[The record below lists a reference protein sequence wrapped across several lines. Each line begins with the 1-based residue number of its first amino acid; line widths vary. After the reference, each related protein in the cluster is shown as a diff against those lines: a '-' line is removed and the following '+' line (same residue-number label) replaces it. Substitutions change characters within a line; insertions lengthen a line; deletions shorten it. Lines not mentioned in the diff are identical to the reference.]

1 MKTIS
6 LLVISIFS
14 GLMLTAQNQSPI
26 PKISQKLSDYF
37 GNYPIEKVFLMTD
50 KSQYKPGETIWF
62 NAFISKT
69 VNQMSTDD
77 AGEIFIKLY
86 DNKGTPVVQE
96 IFRITQGSAPGDLTI
111 PSDLPK
117 GQYFLVAYPSAIRF
131 PEEISCIPIS
141 INPGYSNQWVASV
154 VARDSL
160 SKAGQKNELFVVI
173 QEVSGDAKK
182 NVLLRYQLM
191 NGAEIIEKG
200 KLRTDD
206 SGKVVIPF
214 QIPAKTNGE
223 PFICELSDSR
233 DEWKHQIF
241 LPTNIDPGLIRFYP
255 EGGNLTSG
263 VPAKIGFTAFNK
275 WGIPVDLEGSVMNQ
289 EGQKVT
295 LVKTFTKGLG
305 LFSLSPD
312 VKQKYRLLISGENGQ
327 NQSFEL
333 PAVQK
338 TSPAFSV
345 TKTDSQFISV
355 NLIFTD
361 QQKHPVALTV
371 TQDGNLFWAAD
382 MEINDTGRIKIPTEN
397 IPQGINLLSLFSNE
411 GQLLGERIVFVDKKQ
426 RLKIEVN
433 PLKNKLSASESIK
446 VSVRLTDENN
456 QPLSGNITISIAD
469 QFKRY
474 DPRPQISGY
483 PHLDLELENPISLL
497 SEYMGDKV
505 PNSMLMDVFLIANRL
520 RNFDWERIIR
530 FKSDQGPVSNSLQS
544 GISGWVTDKNGN
556 KINRAKVSL
565 VNNKNMQLHT
575 TTTNTDGLFAFSNL
589 SQINTED
596 FSIKAT
602 DPEGKR
608 ELKVIFSKNIDEQIS
623 DYIAKNTRKYSLLWN
638 EHPANI
644 TYFGNNEALFERT
657 PKILKTNTTKLD
669 NQRNMLSMSTNLMD
683 VIKTIKPYRLMNNQI
698 VFIGS
703 ENSINYQG
711 GALIVVDGQ
720 QMGTDISSVTHI
732 SPTEVDHINIST
744 NPMDI
749 QRYTGFNS
757 VGVIEIFLKKAK
769 TPVSEPRRE
778 NTNKYDGLYRVPNV
792 FSPEP
797 ANPKRDT
804 RTTLL
809 WMPNQT
815 VDKSGQF
822 EFTLTAGKVISDF
835 VIEVQ
840 GIAANGRTGNA
851 KALVS
856 VGK

>member
-14 GLMLTAQNQSPI
+14 GFMLTAQDQSPI
-26 PKISQKLSDYF
+26 PKISQQLSDYF

-50 KSQYKPGETIWF
+50 RSQYKPGERIWF
-62 NAFISKT
+62 NAFVSKT
-69 VNQMSTDD
+69 ASQLSTDRAD
-77 AGEIFIKLY
+77 EIFIKLY
-86 DNKGTPVVQE
+86 DSKGKSVVQE
-96 IFRITQGSAPGDLTI
+96 IFRITQGAVPGDLSI
-111 PSDLPK
+111 PIDLPQ
-117 GQYFLVAYPSAIRF
+117 GPYFLVAYPSAIHS
-131 PEEISCIPIS
+131 PEEISCTPIE
-141 INPGYSNQWVASV
+141 INPSYSNQWTASV
-154 VARDSL
+154 VAKDSL
-160 SKAGQKNELFVVI
+160 SKAGQKNELYVVI
-173 QEVSGDAKK
+173 KEVSSDVKK

-191 NGAEIIEKG
+191 NSDEIIEKG
-200 KLRTDD
+200 KLKTDD
-206 SGKVVIPF
+206 SGKVVIPL
-214 QIPAKTNGE
+214 QIPAKTNGD
-223 PFICELSDSR
+223 PFVCELSDSR

-241 LPTNIDPGLIRFYP
+241 LPTNIDPLVIRFYP

-263 VPAKIGFTAFNK
+263 IPTKIGFTAFNK

-312 VKQKYRLLISGENGQ
+312 AKQKYRLLISGENGQ

-338 TSPAFSV
+338 TLPAFSV
-345 TKTDSQFISV
+345 AKTDSQFISA
-355 NLIFTD
+355 NLIFAD
-361 QQKHPVALTV
+361 QQKHPVALTA

-382 MEINDTGRIKIPTEN
+382 MEINGTGRIKIPTEN
-397 IPQGINLLSLFSNE
+397 IPQGINLLSVFSNE
-411 GQLLGERIVFVDKKQ
+411 GLLLGERIVFVDKKQ
-426 RLKIEVN
+426 QLKIEVN
-433 PLKNKLSASESIK
+433 PLKSKLFAFESTK
-446 VSVRLTDENN
+446 VTVRLTDENN
-456 QPLSGNITISIAD
+456 QPMSGNITISVAD
-469 QFKRY
+469 QFTRH
-474 DPRPQISGY
+474 DPRPQISEYLQWGS
-483 PHLDLELENPISLL
+483 ELETPISLL
-497 SEYMGDKV
+497 SEYMGNKV

-530 FKSDQGPVSNSLQS
+530 FKSDQASGSNLVQG

-575 TTTNTDGLFAFSNL
+575 TTTNTDGLFVFSNL
-589 SQINTED
+589 SRINAED
-596 FSIKAT
+596 FSVKAT

-608 ELKVIFSKNIDEQIS
+608 ELKVIFSKNIDEQIA
-623 DYIAKNTRKYSLLWN
+623 DYMAKNARKYSLLWN
-638 EHPANI
+638 EHPAST

-657 PKILKTNTTKLD
+657 PKILKNNTTKLD

-683 VIKTIKPYRLMNNQI
+683 VIKTIKPYKLMNNQI
-698 VFIGS
+698 VFVGS
-703 ENSINYQG
+703 ENSINFQG

-720 QMGTDISSVTHI
+720 QMGTDISSITQI
-732 SPTEVDHINIST
+732 YPAEVDHINIST

-769 TPVSEPRRE
+769 FPESGARRE

-809 WMPNQT
+809 WIPNQAI
-815 VDKSGQF
+815 DESGQF
-822 EFTLTAGKVISDF
+822 EFTLTAGKVMSDF

-840 GIAANGRTGNA
+840 GIAADRRTGSA
-851 KALVS
+851 KALIS
-856 VGK
+856 IGK